1 MDEKTD
7 GMMAEM
13 LARVLESQSAASLVG
28 TLAEMMV
35 RVMACL
41 SAASLVEMRVEM
53 LSAASLVLMTGD
65 MTVRMRDC

>member
-35 RVMACL
+35 IVIVCL
-41 SAASLVEMRVEM
+41 SAACLV
-53 LSAASLVLMTGD
+53 
-65 MTVRMRDC
+65 